1 MINLPQWKLT
11 LCDPLY
17 DTTSVSPTE
26 MTAQVYAKT
35 REVVEEFNKFSSE
48 MEKAINKHIVDTTID
63 IQEFEKS
70 ITKIMNDYIKSID
83 IKIPMIIETVEGK
96 ILEAVELAKPT
107 LIKALQEEIAEAV
120 DKSLLSYDEENEEI
134 IVGGNTNG

>member
-17 DTTSVSPTE
+17 DTSSVSPIE

-35 REVVEEFNKFSSE
+35 RELVEEFNKFSSD
-48 MEKAINKHIVDTTID
+48 MEKTINVHIVDTTAD

-70 ITKIMNDYIKSID
+70 ITKIMNEYIKSID
-83 IKIPMIIETVEGK
+83 NKIPIIIESVEGK
-96 ILEAVELAKPT
+96 ILEAVEVAKPT
-107 LIKALQEEIAEAV
+107 LIESLREEINEAV
-120 DKSLLSYDEENEEI
+120 STAFITYNEENEEI
-134 IVGGNTNG
+134 VVGGNT